1 VTAVRIGGSPR
12 VKWVYFGLAALL
24 LLALAVRITIER
36 PTLIAERQYRSML
49 IARGYFLRGEPDVPE
64 WRRAAAEAAVAG
76 AGVLEPPIFEEL
88 VIVLFRIAVR
98 FAAPGVALMVA
109 GYYLFLPLGIEVSTI
124 FLPEPLMMAAYL
136 LSLLL
141 ILRHHE
147 APAPKRL
154 LAAALVSGAA
164 VLIKPLCLFA
174 IIGAFA
180 GLWLCRARRERS
192 VEYGSALAFLSITL
206 TVGAAY
212 YVYGLFLSDLM
223 ADKAGSSF
231 FPHLLLTG
239 EFWSQWPR
247 TALEAFGVVPVIL
260 ALLGLPALS
269 RNVPRGLVFGVL
281 ASYPVFLATFAYH
294 VRFADYYHLQM
305 IPAVALAATPVLTRA
320 VRYARSTFSR
330 REAVPLLLLAL
341 AVAWWG
347 VFTELES
354 RQAGRTAIES
364 RKVAREIGELV
375 GHSVRVVFVS
385 PYYGNPLSYHAEVAG
400 DFWRRANRPD

>member
-1 VTAVRIGGSPR
+1 MLSTAF
-12 VKWVYFGLAALL
+12 WL
-24 LLALAVRITIER
+24 
-36 PTLIAERQYRSML
+36 
-49 IARGYFLRGEPDVPE
+49 
-64 WRRAAAEAAVAG
+64 AG
-76 AGVLEPPIFEEL
+76 A
-88 VIVLFRIAVR
+88 IVLFRIAVR

-400 DFWRRANRPD
+400 DFWRRAPGEGESWKPDLGPADLLERFRVLNVRAEYVVVTDLIEFEQHHADLADFLETECEPMAKTDAYLVYRVEECVPDPVGKV